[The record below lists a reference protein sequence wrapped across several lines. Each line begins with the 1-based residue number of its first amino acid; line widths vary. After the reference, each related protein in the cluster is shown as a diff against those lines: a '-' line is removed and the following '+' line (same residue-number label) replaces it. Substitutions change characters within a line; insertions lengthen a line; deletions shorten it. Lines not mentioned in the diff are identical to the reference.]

1 MSHSPVKPISSL
13 VPINPL
19 NGGAECNT
27 PESSVPVAAIDEQD
41 IANRF
46 SKAAEK
52 YNSIACIQRVIA
64 ETALANLPLALQ
76 GEALDIGCGT
86 GIHTQALFEKGA
98 FASGVD
104 IAAGMLAQARKK
116 YSDPN
121 FIQGSALDLPFADK
135 RFNTVFSSMALQ
147 WVSDTGVAAKQIARV
162 LNNGGVAELAIMVD
176 GSFNELK
183 TARKVA
189 QLPQAETYMPTAVQW
204 INAFKH
210 AGLSLQRV
218 ITKDYVD
225 THTDIMSLLHSV
237 KGVGAGETGRKQQT
251 LTRRDIK
258 KLAMAYS
265 NINGVESKL
274 PLTYRVCHFRLEKR

>member
-1 MSHSPVKPISSL
+1 
-13 VPINPL
+13 
-19 NGGAECNT
+19 
-27 PESSVPVAAIDEQD
+27 
-41 IANRF
+41 
-46 SKAAEK
+46 
-52 YNSIACIQRVIA
+52 
-64 ETALANLPLALQ
+64 
-76 GEALDIGCGT
+76 
-86 GIHTQALFEKGA
+86 
-98 FASGVD
+98 
-104 IAAGMLAQARKK
+104 
-116 YSDPN
+116 
-121 FIQGSALDLPFADK
+121 
-135 RFNTVFSSMALQ
+135 
-147 WVSDTGVAAKQIARV
+147 
-162 LNNGGVAELAIMVD
+162 
-176 GSFNELK
+176 
-183 TARKVA
+183 VA

-237 KGVGAGETGRKQQT
+237 KGVGAGETGRKQPT